1 MFYGLNE
8 NENKIFRHVLGIID
22 GLYKKVF
29 HADMLI
35 TCERCLG
42 FMEDPKFV
50 ETLKKVATNPQERS
64 LVWRL
69 HTQMWAANQCL
80 GLPGDFMECGV
91 YKGFCSHFMVDY
103 LDFAKS
109 GKTLYLH
116 DTFEG
121 IPEDQ
126 RAGSPVR
133 PGGYNEEG
141 LHESVV
147 ARFKPYPNV
156 KVVKGKVPDVFRDF
170 CPDRIAYLHLDMN
183 SAAAEIGALEAVFDK
198 IVPGGM
204 IVLDDYGWQ
213 WYRAQKDA
221 EDVFFAA
228 RGHRVLELPTGQGL
242 VVKQG

>member
-1 MFYGLNE
+1 MFYGLSQKE
-8 NENKIFRHVLGIID
+8 GKVLKHVLGITD
-22 GLYKKVF
+22 SLYKKVF

-35 TCERCLG
+35 ACERCVG
-42 FMEDPKFV
+42 FLDDKKFTD
-50 ETLKKVATNPQERS
+50 TLSKVAKTAQERS

-69 HTQMWAANQCL
+69 HTQTWAAQHCL
-80 GLPGDFMECGV
+80 GLPGEFMECGV
-91 YKGFCSHFMVDY
+91 YKGFCSEFMVEY
-103 LDFAKS
+103 LDFADVA
-109 GKTLYLH
+109 KTLFLH

-141 LHESVV
+141 LYESVV
-147 ARFKPYPNV
+147 ARFQPYANV
-156 KVVKGKVPDVFRDF
+156 RVIKGKVPDIFDAG
-170 CPDRIAYLHLDMN
+170 CPDKVAYLHLDMN
-183 SAAAEIGALEAVFDK
+183 SAAAEVGALEVVFDR

-204 IVLDDYGWQ
+204 IVLDDYGWE

-221 EDVFFAA
+221 EDKFFGS

>member
-50 ETLKKVATNPQERS
+50 ETLKKVATNAQERS

-126 RAGSPVR
+126 RAGSPDR